1 MTLNN
6 ESLNFPITTSL
17 DISFNEVEDRL
28 IIDAHTKAHGN
39 IKMLLTRRII
49 LTILDFYQKEIL
61 KKQTLTDLSIEF
73 QQALTQTEHHT
84 EHLYQ
89 YGKISENKRRETFTD
104 LTEDAP
110 FLISQVHLKFN
121 EEVFFIAFSGSQ
133 IVEKVNCKSETYPAV
148 ALNLTKP
155 ESMLVIGL
163 IIQKTFKANWGLE
176 DRYIWAHHSANP
188 HYLEGRVLN

>member
-6 ESLNFPITTSL
+6 ESRNFPITTSL

-28 IIDAHTKAHGN
+28 IIDAQTKAHGN

-49 LTILDFYQKEIL
+49 LILLDFYEKEIL
-61 KKQTLTDLSIEF
+61 KKQTLSDLSIEF
-73 QQALTQTEHHT
+73 QQSLAQTDHHT
-84 EHLYQ
+84 EHPYLYE
-89 YGKISENKRRETFTD
+89 KMPENKRIETFTD
-104 LTEDAP
+104 LTEEAP

-133 IVEKVNCKSETYPAV
+133 IVEKANYKSETYPAV

-155 ESMLVIGL
+155 ESILVIGL
-163 IIQKTFKANWGLE
+163 IIQKTSKANWGLE

-188 HYLEGRVLN
+188 PYLEGRVLN